1 MKYLAVLSFAMLLAG
16 CQMTTTQIVEKN
28 RDGVVL
34 IANDIGEDKGGIGTG
49 FFIQDN
55 MIVTNHHVIEGN
67 GKIYVFADGSEKKYD
82 AKVLYSDEV
91 ADIAVVQIDDW
102 DKFKEVETPT
112 ILSFG
117 NSENVRPG
125 DKIIVIGHPW
135 GLAWTVSEGI
145 LSAKNIR
152 MGQNPKFMDQVD
164 AKVYQGNSGG
174 PSMNE
179 DGEVVC
185 VNDMMLAKEG
195 GSYGFCLPSNFVKK
209 VIHDLDK
216 FGEVRWRAMNVSVN
230 LTDDRSS
237 VILASVDPDGAAAKA
252 GLKEGDKILEIY
264 TPNNH
269 PNGVKISRPD
279 DLISEFAIM
288 NGDEENVKLLVER
301 NGEKMMI
308 DVKTNYRLSKEYT
321 PDAGKK

>member
-117 NSENVRPG
+117 NSENVKPG